1 MNTLGCVFLCA
12 SLATACTS
20 QKDRTGNDTGANPD
34 TGTPPASS
42 DAGVWHDPCPRD
54 DFEQR
59 MINVG
64 EVALNVAC
72 RGSGETT
79 VVFLHG
85 FPEFYYSWN
94 AVMDALVDD
103 YRVIAPDQR
112 GYNRSDKPEDV
123 ADYELPLLT
132 ADIVNLLPLVSETP
146 VILVAH
152 DWGGPVGWSVAHTE
166 GAHIAGFMAA
176 NGPHP
181 MRFAE
186 LIATDPEQQAASA
199 YMDLFRADGAEA
211 IMTPDYIATNFFDFL
226 NEDELSVY
234 MDAWSQPGAI
244 TGGLNWYRANT
255 PLIPEVIAESMA
267 SLLPEIPVPVSVFWG
282 LDDTAVLSQN
292 AEGLEPYAPDLVVET
307 FEGVDHWIEH
317 RIPEEVAR
325 GVHELAVRA
334 GR

>member
-94 AVMDALVDD
+94 AVMDALVED

-132 ADIVNLLPLVSETP
+132 ADIVNCLLYTSPSP
-146 VILVAH
+146 R
-152 DWGGPVGWSVAHTE
+152 D
-166 GAHIAGFMAA
+166 
-176 NGPHP
+176 
-181 MRFAE
+181 
-186 LIATDPEQQAASA
+186 
-199 YMDLFRADGAEA
+199 
-211 IMTPDYIATNFFDFL
+211 
-226 NEDELSVY
+226 
-234 MDAWSQPGAI
+234 
-244 TGGLNWYRANT
+244 
-255 PLIPEVIAESMA
+255 
-267 SLLPEIPVPVSVFWG
+267 
-282 LDDTAVLSQN
+282 
-292 AEGLEPYAPDLVVET
+292 
-307 FEGVDHWIEH
+307 
-317 RIPEEVAR
+317 
-325 GVHELAVRA
+325 
-334 GR
+334 